1 MPVAGTTIDVVS
13 TYTVTAQ
20 DNVDNRSYVFSP
32 DGKTANPVLKLYRG
46 ITYRFEINTPGL
58 PMVFR
63 TKRVN
68 DASYNVFQDSTDAV
82 EEGVVEFKLDAQT
95 PNVTYYMSDN
105 DEGAAGII
113 EVYNIEEA
121 TKINV
126 EEEVIGKKTYKA
138 SNGFELSNGMKV
150 YFHR

>member
-1 MPVAGTTIDVVS
+1 
-13 TYTVTAQ
+13 
-20 DNVDNRSYVFSP
+20 
-32 DGKTANPVLKLYRG
+32 
-46 ITYRFEINTPGL
+46 
-58 PMVFR
+58 
-63 TKRVN
+63 
-68 DASYNVFQDSTDAV
+68 
-82 EEGVVEFKLDAQT
+82 
-95 PNVTYYMSDN
+95 MSDN

-150 YFHR
+150 YFIGDVSPSSYAKGEYYVEGVGKEIKLIKEDSLDVPTTFTTNIVNPFDGASFDRLPFGQSIGYPVTRDYICN